1 MSKAVKLLL
10 TWNVRPGRDEDYLEF
25 VTQDF
30 PESMLEANLQP
41 TEAWYTVYGNWPE
54 VTMGFMV
61 EDLETLRDFLTSRTW
76 YKLRR
81 KLSTYIEDYHQKA
94 IPLQRGYQ
102 I

>member
-10 TWNVRPGRDEDYLEF
+10 TWNVRPGREEEYLEF

-41 TEAWYTVYGNWPE
+41 TEAWYTVYGDWPE

-61 EDLETLRDFLTSRTW
+61 ESLEMLRDFLKSRTW

-81 KLSTYIEDYHQKA
+81 RLNMYIEDYHQKA
-94 IPLQRGYQ
+94 IPIQRGYQ